1 MLVQPELLCLSQG
14 TADPGGL
21 LEISLLLLLFG
32 ISPSQKGSGAAAAPF
47 YSAPH
52 LDTASVAV
60 REDGACQ
67 GFGVVG
73 RKWFLCMKKTPTGS
87 KGAAEPHWC
96 RVMGL
101 CEEVDSH
108 RGGNH
113 TQALLEEGSG
123 GGSWLVW
130 GWWWCR
136 SCRRKRRWQT
146 FEDVVDTEEVLDTE
160 QVADISL
167 ELWFTPCPL
176 FSTQHLI

>member
-32 ISPSQKGSGAAAAPF
+32 IFPSQKGSGAAAAPF

-73 RKWFLCMKKTPTGS
+73 RKWFLCIKKPPQAVKVLLSPTG
-87 KGAAEPHWC
+87 
-96 RVMGL
+96 
-101 CEEVDSH
+101 
-108 RGGNH
+108 
-113 TQALLEEGSG
+113 
-123 GGSWLVW
+123 
-130 GWWWCR
+130 
-136 SCRRKRRWQT
+136 
-146 FEDVVDTEEVLDTE
+146 VV
-160 QVADISL
+160 
-167 ELWFTPCPL
+167 
-176 FSTQHLI
+176 